1 MKSFFISQTNFYKM
15 YKAIKLFF
23 RLKKLALKLKKE
35 GKKIDFLQELKYD
48 AYVLIVDVKIPEF
61 NKDSG
66 SRRLTEIIKLLLK
79 NNIGVFLLAD
89 FKEYRYKSDYI
100 GIFKEMGVIVYEP
113 SVNDDGKLITKKDF
127 LKLILPKVSFTWLH
141 RPEIFEKYYPL
152 VKSCK
157 PEVKVFFDMVDFH
170 YLRFK
175 RESELMKEPKIM
187 EIADKYLNLELD
199 NCKKA
204 DKIIVI
210 SDLEAKTLKNYYND
224 ESKIITIGNIHQ
236 YIKNENAPSFRDRKD
251 LLFIG
256 GFDHKPN
263 VDAIEYLHDEIM
275 PLLWK
280 YQPEISISI
289 IGSNPPESILKL
301 NSDKFKIVGYVKE
314 VAPYFLSSR
323 IFVAPLRYGAGIKG
337 KIGQSIEFGL
347 PLITTSI
354 GAEGFD
360 FGENTKY
367 IVGNTSQEIVD
378 NILLLYQNQEIWY
391 NISSDSEKV
400 IEPFSSQTIEHRI
413 LSL

>member
-1 MKSFFISQTNFYKM
+1 M
-15 YKAIKLFF
+15 YKAIKLYF
-23 RLKKLALKLKKE
+23 RLKKIARKLKKE
-35 GKKIDFLQELKYD
+35 GKKIDFLSQLKYD
-48 AYVLIVDVKIPEF
+48 SYVLIVDVKIPEF

-100 GIFKEMGVIVYEP
+100 EIFKEMGVVVYEP
-113 SVNDDGKLITKKDF
+113 AVDHNGKLITKNDF
-127 LKLILPKVSFTWLH
+127 LKLILPKVSFAWLH

-152 VKSCK
+152 VKSYK
-157 PEVKVFFDMVDFH
+157 PETKVFFDMVDFH

-175 RESELMKEPKIM
+175 RESELINEPKIM
-187 EIADKYLNLELD
+187 EVANKYLNLELD
-199 NCKKA
+199 NCTKA

-210 SDLEAKTLKNYYND
+210 SDLEGKTLKEYYNE

-236 YIKNENAPSFRDRKD
+236 YIKNEKSPSFEDRKD

-263 VDAIEYLHDEIM
+263 VDAVEHLHEEIM

-280 YQPEISISI
+280 SKPEISISI
-289 IGSNPPESILKL
+289 IGSNPPDSILKL
-301 NSDKFKIVGYVKE
+301 HSENFKIVGYVKE
-314 VAPYFLSSR
+314 VAPYFLNSR

-347 PLITTSI
+347 PLVTTNI
-354 GAEGFD
+354 GGEGFD
-360 FGENTKY
+360 FGENTQY
-367 IVGNTSQEIVD
+367 IVANTSKEIVD
-378 NILLLYQNQEIWY
+378 NILLLYQNQEIW
-391 NISSDSEKV
+391 NTIKSDSEKV
-400 IEPFSSQTIEHRI
+400 IEPFSSQTIEQRI
-413 LSL
+413 LSLVK